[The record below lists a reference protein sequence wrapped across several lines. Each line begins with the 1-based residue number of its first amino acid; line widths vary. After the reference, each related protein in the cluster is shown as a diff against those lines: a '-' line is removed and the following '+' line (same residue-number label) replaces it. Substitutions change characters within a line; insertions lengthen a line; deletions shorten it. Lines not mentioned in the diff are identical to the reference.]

1 MSEISVIIPCH
12 NVERYIDICLGALLI
27 QSFQDFE
34 VLCLDDC
41 STDNT
46 LQVIEQYAK
55 FDSRIKI
62 IPNHEKHGPDV
73 LRGIGIQNA
82 NSPYCVFVDSD
93 DFFSPF
99 MLEKY
104 LENIKANDSD
114 YVYNVTGNI
123 AYSPTSHDSVER
135 WLMPKDVFFYY
146 VRGDT
151 FNAEN
156 TPDFFPFKM
165 DSEFWG
171 KIFKTEFIKDAT
183 FTPDSVIQ
191 DVSFCFK
198 CFFKAKKISYLLEPL
213 YVYNYRREG
222 SLTATFNEKWLGIF
236 SSMDEIR
243 QTIEASGMFEKY
255 KNAYI
260 DFKLSRIWF
269 YLLGAKPECQKAF
282 FEQTKATFAKENFS
296 NYDFNILRKNQFYF
310 PTLDLL
316 NSSFEEFHACYVDG
330 GDDDEE

>member
-27 QSFQDFE
+27 QSFSDFE

-46 LQVIEQYAK
+46 LRVIEQYAK
-55 FDSRIKI
+55 LDPRIKI
-62 IPNHEKHGPDV
+62 IPNYEKHGPDV

-82 NSPYCVFVDSD
+82 NSPYCVFVDAD
-93 DFFSPF
+93 DVFSPF

-104 LENIKANDSD
+104 LNNIKEFDSD
-114 YVYNVTGNI
+114 FMYGVALSFSDKTRD
-123 AYSPTSHDSVER
+123 TKDHMM
-135 WLMPKDVFFYY
+135 LPKDTFLACVP
-146 VRGDT
+146 DKT
-151 FNAEN
+151 FNASI
-156 TPDFFPFKM
+156 TPDFFPFYM
-165 DSEFWG
+165 NTEFWG

-236 SSMDEIR
+236 SSLDEIR
-243 QTIEASGMFEKY
+243 QTIENAGMFEKY

-260 DFKLSRIWF
+260 NFKLSRIWF

-296 NYDFNILRKNQFYF
+296 NYDFNALRRNQFYF

-316 NSSFEEFHACYVDG
+316 NSTFEEFHACYVDG

>member
-1 MSEISVIIPCH
+1 MSEISVIIPCY

-34 VLCLDDC
+34 ILCIDDC

-46 LQVIEQYAK
+46 LRVIEQYAK
-55 FDSRIKI
+55 LDPRIKI
-62 IPNHEKHGPDV
+62 IPNNEKHGPDV
-73 LRGIGIQNA
+73 LRGIGIQHA
-82 NSPYCVFVDSD
+82 QSPYCVFVDSD
-93 DFFSPF
+93 DFFSPL

-104 LENIKANDSD
+104 LNNIKANDSD
-114 YVYNVTGNI
+114 FMYGDALSFSDKTRDTNDHMMLPKNVFL
-123 AYSPTSHDSVER
+123 SC
-135 WLMPKDVFFYY
+135 
-146 VRGDT
+146 VRDEV
-151 FNAEN
+151 FNAES
-156 TPDFFPFKM
+156 TPDFFPFHM
-165 DSEFWG
+165 NTEFWG

-236 SSMDEIR
+236 SSLDEIR

-260 DFKLSRIWF
+260 NFKLSRIWF
-269 YLLGAKPECQKAF
+269 YLLGAKPECQEAF

-296 NYDFNILRKNQFYF
+296 NYDFNVLRKNQFYF

-330 GDDDEE
+330 GDDDDEE